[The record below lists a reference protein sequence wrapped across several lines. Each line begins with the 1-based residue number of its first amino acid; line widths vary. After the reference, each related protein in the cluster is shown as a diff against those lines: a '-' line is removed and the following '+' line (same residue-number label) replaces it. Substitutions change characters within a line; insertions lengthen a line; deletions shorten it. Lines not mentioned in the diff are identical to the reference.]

1 MGILSYTYNAAKKA
15 LRGKNVTPGQAIK
28 KTQVGT
34 KLAFKRKQ
42 QDQFVKFRD
51 TIHKSAGFDTATK
64 NKLKSQQPLPKITK
78 KTSEIFTPKEP
89 KFNKGGRVGLKSGTP
104 KKKKNQGD
112 ILGDRFDKKLK
123 KYALSK
129 EAQLHAKDYDE
140 GIDRGERRAANEV
153 AQEAGLPTMNKG
165 GRVGR
170 KFGGGMDMGRRKTN
184 VEKIKETFSPKKSAA
199 KNKNLKPVDKKKN
212 PGLAKLPIE
221 VRNKMGYAKKG
232 GRA

>member
-1 MGILSYTYNAAKKA
+1 MGILSFTYNAAKKA

-34 KLAFKRKQ
+34 KLAFKRGE
-42 QDQFVKFRD
+42 QDKFVKFRD
-51 TIHKSAGFDTATK
+51 TLHKSAGFDTATK
-64 NKLKSQQPLPKITK
+64 NKLKSKQPLTKINK
-78 KTSEIFTPKEP
+78 GKSDIFTPKEP
-89 KFNKGGRVGLKSGTP
+89 KLAT
-104 KKKKNQGD
+104 
-112 ILGDRFDKKLK
+112 
-123 KYALSK
+123 
-129 EAQLHAKDYDE
+129 
-140 GIDRGERRAANEV
+140 
-153 AQEAGLPTMNKG
+153 G

-184 VEKIKETFSPKKSAA
+184 VEKIRETFSPKKSAA

>member
-1 MGILSYTYNAAKKA
+1 MGILSFTYNAAKKA
-15 LRGKNVTPGQAIK
+15 LRGKNITPGQAIK

-42 QDQFVKFRD
+42 QDDFVKFRD
-51 TIHKSAGFDTATK
+51 KLHTSAGFDKATK

-89 KFNKGGRVGLKSGTP
+89 KFNKGGRVGK
-104 KKKKNQGD
+104 
-112 ILGDRFDKKLK
+112 
-123 KYALSK
+123 
-129 EAQLHAKDYDE
+129 
-140 GIDRGERRAANEV
+140 
-153 AQEAGLPTMNKG
+153 
-165 GRVGR
+165 
-170 KFGGGMDMGRRKTN
+170 KFGGGMNMSRRKTN
-184 VEKIKETFSPKKSAA
+184 VEKIKETFATKSDKK
-199 KNKNLKPVDKKKN
+199 KNLKPVDKKKN